1 MEWETPAGDAVL
13 RAAGG
18 MTLDL
23 DEREFRYGKTRQASD
38 SDFANG
44 HFVAWGARR

>member
-1 MEWETPAGDAVL
+1 
-13 RAAGG
+13 

-23 DEREFRYGKTRQASD
+23 EDKAFRYGKTKQASD

-44 HFVAWGARR
+44 HFVAWGAKP